1 MEPTRNLLIVQSPPE
16 QDPADWIAVKQIIE
30 RKAPDIEVRIATNR
44 QRNSV
49 TSRWQVKRP
58 SLVFS
63 PVRLIDYEPRG
74 GAIYCGHV
82 LGKAEELRRLAAIG
96 IPIPKTELLSP
107 VSTLD
112 PAAWGEYVVV
122 KANGL
127 NSGEGV
133 RLVRT
138 VDLPARYAEL
148 SAAMG
153 GDQLLVEPYIDHSDD
168 GRPSLYRLLILFGR
182 TLYCVYTQWAEKRR
196 PLAEIACDPQGIIA
210 SNANEVDGRVVRT
223 LCTDPDV
230 ISLAE
235 RAHLA
240 FPECPVLGVD
250 IIRDTATGQLYML
263 EVNAHGAVWH
273 LSSRLAKD
281 MGPDHLRERY
291 AQFNALERTADV
303 LIEKTRADA
312 C

>member
-96 IPIPKTELLSP
+96 IPVPKTELLSP

-112 PAAWGEYVVV
+112 PADWGEYVVV
-122 KANGL
+122 KANSI

-138 VDLPARYAEL
+138 ADLPARYAEL
-148 SAAMG
+148 WAAVG
-153 GDQLLVEPYIDHSDD
+153 GDQLLVEPYIDHSPD
-168 GRPSLYRLLILFGR
+168 GHPSLYRLLVLFGR
-182 TLYCVYTQWAEKRR
+182 TLYSVYTLWAEKRR
-196 PLAEIACDPQGIIA
+196 PLAEIASDPRGIIA
-210 SNANEVDGRVVRT
+210 SNSHAMEGDLVKACCN
-223 LCTDPDV
+223 DPEI

-235 RAHLA
+235 RAHRA

-250 IIRDTATGQLYML
+250 IIRDTRSGQLYML

-273 LSSRLAKD
+273 LSSPLAKS
-281 MGPDHLRERY
+281 MGADHLRERY